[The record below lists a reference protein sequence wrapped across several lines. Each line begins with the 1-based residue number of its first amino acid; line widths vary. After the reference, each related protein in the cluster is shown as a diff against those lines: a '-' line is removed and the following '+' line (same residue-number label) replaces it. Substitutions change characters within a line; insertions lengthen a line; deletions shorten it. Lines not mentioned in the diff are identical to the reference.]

1 MGSLP
6 NAAKLRES
14 ITETATRIP
23 SAPALVGL
31 DEGRVILFGTGPEAI
46 SKRAFSEWKA
56 RGWYPY
62 LKVGKRVF
70 INVEQVRL
78 ALERRF
84 TIRAVE
90 VR

>member
-1 MGSLP
+1 MDSLP
-6 NAAKLRES
+6 STAKLRES
-14 ITETATRIP
+14 ITETTTRIP

-31 DEGRVILFGTGPEAI
+31 DEGRITLFGTGPEAI

-56 RGWYPY
+56 RGFFPY
-62 LKVGKRVF
+62 VKVGKRVF
-70 INVEQVRL
+70 INVDDVRR

-84 TIRAVE
+84 KINAVE